1 MKINNETELMLE
13 YCTDALTSYDNYGD
27 PMCAGLAHIVC
38 VEMIANLMDGQ
49 PGVYDFLEESLRY
62 PCPVDWEHI
71 ATTVNQIKGN

>member
-13 YCTDALTSYDNYGD
+13 YCTDTLTSYDNYGD
-27 PMCAGLAHIVC
+27 PLCAGLAHIVC
-38 VEMIANLMDGQ
+38 AEMIAILMDNQ
-49 PGVYDFLEESLRY
+49 PGVYDFLEESLCY